1 MLNNLAYQAED
12 FTRSIA
18 VADYI
23 AQYRDAERFAA
34 CCRGCGNYN
43 RSWCCPPFDF
53 DVEQRLRKY
62 ENLLL
67 VATVITPT
75 QKELPISESRALIRP
90 ERIRLDK
97 QLLLLEKKHNALS
110 ASYVGSCLYCPEG
123 SCTRPLGG
131 ECRHPELVRPSLEAY
146 GFDIGRTTKELFGLE
161 LQWGRDGLMPERFI
175 LVCGLFHNDEGVK
188 W

>member
-1 MLNNLAYQAED
+1 MTNNLNYQAED
-12 FTRSIA
+12 FSRSIA

-23 AQYRDAERFAA
+23 EHYRDAERFAA
-34 CCRGCGNYN
+34 CCRGCENYN

-67 VATVITPT
+67 IATVITPI
-75 QKELPISESRALIRP
+75 QKGLPFSESRALIRP

-97 QLLLLEKKHNALS
+97 RLHLLEQEHHALA

-123 SCTRPLGG
+123 SCTRPSGG

-161 LQWGRDGLMPERFI
+161 LQWGRDGVMPERFVM
-175 LVCGLFHNDEGVK
+175 VCGLFHNEKVVK

>member
-1 MLNNLAYQAED
+1 MTNNLNYQAED
-12 FTRSIA
+12 FSRSIA

-23 AQYRDAERFAA
+23 EHYRDAERFAA
-34 CCRGCGNYN
+34 CCRGCENYN

-75 QKELPISESRALIRP
+75 QKGLPLNESRALIRP

-97 QLLLLEKKHNALS
+97 RLHLLEQEHHALA
-110 ASYVGSCLYCPEG
+110 AS
-123 SCTRPLGG
+123 
-131 ECRHPELVRPSLEAY
+131 
-146 GFDIGRTTKELFGLE
+146 
-161 LQWGRDGLMPERFI
+161 
-175 LVCGLFHNDEGVK
+175 
-188 W
+188 

>member
-1 MLNNLAYQAED
+1 MELTYRAED
-12 FTRSIA
+12 ITRTIA

-23 AQYRDAERFAA
+23 ARYRDAERFAA
-34 CCRGCGNYN
+34 CCRACGNYN

-53 DVEQRLRKY
+53 DVEQRLRGY

-67 VATVITPT
+67 IATVIIPD
-75 QKELPISESRALIRP
+75 QQGLPLAESRTLLCP
-90 ERIRLDK
+90 ERLRLDRR
-97 QLLLLEKKHNALS
+97 LHLLEQQHQALA

-123 SCTRPLGG
+123 SCTRPSGG

-146 GFDIGRTTKELFGLE
+146 GFDIGRTTSELFDLE
-161 LQWGRDGLMPERFI
+161 LRWGSEGRMPERFV
-175 LVCGLFHNDEGVK
+175 LVCGLFHNAESIE

>member
-67 VATVITPT
+67 VATVITPK
-75 QKELPISESRALIRP
+75 QKGVLTAARKGSVLP
-90 ERIRLDK
+90 
-97 QLLLLEKKHNALS
+97 H
-110 ASYVGSCLYCPEG
+110 
-123 SCTRPLGG
+123 
-131 ECRHPELVRPSLEAY
+131 LV
-146 GFDIGRTTKELFGLE
+146 
-161 LQWGRDGLMPERFI
+161 FI
-175 LVCGLFHNDEGVK
+175 VYSVDYQGI
-188 W
+188 

>member
-12 FTRSIA
+12 YTRSIT

-23 AQYRDAERFAA
+23 AHYRDAERFAA
-34 CCRGCGNYN
+34 CCRECGNYN

-53 DVEQRLRKY
+53 DVGQRLRKY

-75 QKELPISESRALIRP
+75 QKELPLSESRALIRP

-97 QLLLLEKKHNALS
+97 QLHLLEQKYDALA

-123 SCTRPLGG
+123 SCTRSSGG
-131 ECRHPELVRPSLEAY
+131 VCRHPELVRPSLEAY

-161 LQWGRDGLMPERFI
+161 LLWGRDGLMPERFV
-175 LVCGLFHNDEGVK
+175 LVCGLFHNQEGVK

>member
-1 MLNNLAYQAED
+1 MLNNLTYQAED

-34 CCRGCGNYN
+34 CCRGCENYN

-67 VATVITPT
+67 VATVITPM
-75 QKELPISESRALIRP
+75 QKGLPISESRALIRP
-90 ERIRLDK
+90 ERVRLDK

-110 ASYVGSCLYCPEG
+110 ASYVGS
-123 SCTRPLGG
+123 
-131 ECRHPELVRPSLEAY
+131 
-146 GFDIGRTTKELFGLE
+146 
-161 LQWGRDGLMPERFI
+161 
-175 LVCGLFHNDEGVK
+175 
-188 W
+188 